1 MEHTIKNGKWKLLE
15 LFSAPLVDIKV
26 RTYCVTKTILQCLC
40 MSAHII
46 TQIERFDF
54 TKISQFTIYTYC
66 PSIQTSVVFGY
77 YSVIRNHPDNL
88 YLPGGTMGTGVSKI
102 TRFNALTFLRL
113 ERTGN
118 FEGVILSSSKLENRD
133 NPSVKF

>member
-1 MEHTIKNGKWKLLE
+1 
-15 LFSAPLVDIKV
+15 
-26 RTYCVTKTILQCLC
+26 